1 MKNFERALIFV
12 LKIEG
17 GYVND
22 PLDPGGETKFGIS
35 KRSYPDIDIK
45 NMTLEGAG
53 ESYKKD
59 YWDKCKCDELPDSI
73 AIILFDT
80 AVNMG
85 VQRAIKLL
93 QDAAGVLADGIIGQ
107 KTISAV
113 CKTEVEKLILNMLA
127 LRIEYYAGLGGWN
140 RYGLGWT
147 KRCFDVYREAITAS
161 QAV

>member
-12 LKIEG
+12 LKWEG

-53 ESYKKD
+53 EIYKKD
-59 YWDKCKCDELPDSI
+59 YWNKCKCGELPYTI
-73 AIILFDT
+73 AAVLFDS

-85 VQRAIKLL
+85 VQRAVRLL
-93 QDAAGVLADGIIGQ
+93 QKAVGVPVDGVIGPQTINAAGKADVVELV
-107 KTISAV
+107 ISV
-113 CKTEVEKLILNMLA
+113 LA

-140 RYGLGWT
+140 RYGRGWT
-147 KRCFDVYREAITAS
+147 KRCLSIAMCTAR
-161 QAV
+161 Q